1 MAIEL
6 KSTRELARVHGVKC
20 LVYGLSGSGKTTLIR
35 TLPSPVILS
44 AESGLLSLGGENLP
58 VIEITSMAELQEAYS
73 WCASS
78 AEAAGF
84 DSIAL
89 DSISEIAEVILTGE
103 KKTAKDPRQAY
114 GALADQMTEMVKA
127 FRGLPG
133 KHVYFS
139 AKAEKSD
146 VDGKIMYAPGAPGT
160 KVSQM
165 LPYFFDLCL
174 ALRVERNSEGG
185 TIRALQTQPDGL
197 WQAKDRSGKLEP
209 WEPADLGAIIG
220 KITNV

>member
-6 KSTRELARVHGVKC
+6 KSTRELAKANGVKA

-44 AESGLLSLGGENLP
+44 AESGLLSLGGEDLP

-73 WCASS
+73 WCAGSTE
-78 AEAAGF
+78 AEDF
-84 DSIAL
+84 ESIAL

-127 FRGLPG
+127 FRDLPG

-146 VDGKIMYAPGAPGT
+146 VDGKVMYAPGVLGT

-174 ALRVERNSEGG
+174 ALRVERTEGVVM
-185 TIRALQTQPDGL
+185 RALQTQSDGA

-209 WEPADLGAIIG
+209 WEGPDMGAIIR
-220 KITNV
+220 KITT